1 MKIAVAVP
9 AFLLTVFIT
18 HASSSATEVKFLCG
32 FALESAM
39 TELVPEF
46 QKTTA
51 DTVVV
56 SYASVGAVANRVR
69 QGEIADVAIV
79 SPEQARSLEREG
91 KIVAAAP
98 VAKVGIGVAI
108 KKGAGRPDISTVDAF
123 KRALLGARSI
133 AMADPARGSPVSAY
147 LVGLFDRLGIGSELR
162 AKMILTPSNVET
174 FQALANGA
182 TELAASQVSEIV
194 ASPYADLV
202 GPLPSDI
209 QNFTVLT
216 ATIPKAATARDAAKV
231 FIEFLTSSRAGSV
244 YRSKGMEPG

>member
-1 MKIAVAVP
+1 
-9 AFLLTVFIT
+9 FLLSVFIT
-18 HASSSATEVKFLCG
+18 HATSNAAEVKFLCG

-39 TELVPEF
+39 KELVPEF

-51 DTVVV
+51 DTVIVF
-56 SYASVGAVANRVR
+56 YASVGAIANRVR

-79 SPEQARSLEREG
+79 SPEQSRNLEKEG
-91 KIVAAAP
+91 KIIAAAP
-98 VAKVGIGVAI
+98 VAKVGIGVAV

-147 LVGLFDRLGIGSELR
+147 LVGLFDRLGIGPELR
-162 AKMILTPSNVET
+162 GKTILMPSNVET
-174 FQALANGA
+174 FDALARGDA
-182 TELAASQVSEIV
+182 EIAASQVSEIV

-216 ATIPKAATARDAAKV
+216 ATVPKAATAPEAAKA
-231 FIEFLTSSRAGSV
+231 FIEFLTSSHAGSI